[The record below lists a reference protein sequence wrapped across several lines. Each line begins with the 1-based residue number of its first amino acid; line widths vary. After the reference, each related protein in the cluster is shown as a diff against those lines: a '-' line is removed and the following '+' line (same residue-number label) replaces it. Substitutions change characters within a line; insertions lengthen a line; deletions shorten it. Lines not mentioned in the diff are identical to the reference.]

1 MSPIVFSCPHSP
13 FFLSIALSPEEA
25 ESALEATHYFT
36 KDSSSEGEHC
46 CPGGRAWPGALQLCS
61 RAVGLGS
68 VLCQGDG
75 HCLSV
80 EGPPGVFSLLF
91 LLSLPPSWTLA
102 SPSLSSALFLCSP
115 SISSGLRSGPFPA
128 LGGSRSV
135 LGGQGHLL
143 HAGLRLPNTPPPP
156 PAWSGGLDILGPR
169 DASCV
174 NES

>member
-1 MSPIVFSCPHSP
+1 MSCPHSP

-46 CPGGRAWPGALQLCS
+46 CPGGR
-61 RAVGLGS
+61 GLGPCS
-68 VLCQGDG
+68 CAVVLWAWGVCCVGVG
-75 HCLSV
+75 YCLSV
-80 EGPPGVFSLLF
+80 EGPPEVFSLLF

-102 SPSLSSALFLCSP
+102 SPSLSPALFLCSP

-143 HAGLRLPNTPPPP
+143 HAWLRLPNNPPPP
-156 PAWSGGLDILGPR
+156 PAWSGGLDTLGPR